1 MRLLFTIS
9 LLAVLLYK
17 ISEPLVMS
25 LHYTRALE
33 TPLPRAAMND
43 EQIEIKV
50 HAPLPYTGNFEE
62 TDPVQKCFK
71 LGDDFYN
78 VVERRYENDTLYFT
92 LQRNISARD
101 KFDALSSILNNLSSD
116 DQSHKQQ
123 PVSHHAPSSKD
134 FMTVFSPAISPML
147 VGCNHPWNSA
157 LKASV
162 WHYTF
167 FLPTSPLSVLV
178 PPPDCA

>member
-1 MRLLFTIS
+1 MRILFTIS
-9 LLAVLLYK
+9 LLAVLLYH

-25 LHYTRALE
+25 LHYARALE
-33 TPLPRAAMND
+33 TPLPKVATND

-71 LGDDFYN
+71 LGDEFYN

-116 DQSHKQQ
+116 DQSNKQ
-123 PVSHHAPSSKD
+123 PLSHHAPSSKD
-134 FMTVFSPAISPML
+134 FMTVFSPSTAPAL
-147 VGCNHPWNSA
+147 VWQDRYWEKE
-157 LKASV
+157 LKTPV
-162 WHYTF
+162 WHYSLL
-167 FLPTSPLSVLV
+167 LPAGFLSVVV

>member
-1 MRLLFTIS
+1 MRILFTIS

-25 LHYTRALE
+25 LHYAWALE
-33 TPLPRAAMND
+33 TPLPKAAMND

-62 TDPVQKCFK
+62 TDPIQKCFK
-71 LGDDFYN
+71 LGDEFYN

-101 KFDALSSILNNLSSD
+101 KFDALSSILNTLSSD
-116 DQSHKQQ
+116 EQSNRQQ
-123 PVSHHAPSSKD
+123 PLSHHAPSAKD
-134 FMTVFSPAISPML
+134 FITVFSPMAAPAVVRHYSPWE
-147 VGCNHPWNSA
+147 ND
-157 LKASV
+157 LKTSF
-162 WHYTF
+162 WHYNLY
-167 FLPTSPLSVLV
+167 LPTGFLSVVV